1 MRTSVNEISCCC
13 CCLSVFPV
21 LLTMS
26 STVMHVLGPGMS
38 SRTLKAGVG
47 VPSFKFFVYICKQSQ
62 TQNSEI
68 EILVFKTHLFWRA
81 SVFRPHLDIEPRLY
95 NCQSSNNVG
104 SSSLP

>member
-1 MRTSVNEISCCC
+1 MRTSVNEISCCCC

-47 VPSFKFFVYICKQSQ
+47 VPSFKFFVYA
-62 TQNSEI
+62 NSLKHKI
-68 EILVFKTHLFWRA
+68 VRLRSWYSKHIFSGAHQY
-81 SVFRPHLDIEPRLY
+81 LDLT
-95 NCQSSNNVG
+95 
-104 SSSLP
+104 